1 MLKKGAADN
10 SYEMEP
16 GNCWITVNGIDIWIM
31 ASGNGLVSISA
42 WNHDID
48 LDNQEPIDSM
58 LVEKR
63 KP

>member
-16 GNCWITVNGIDIWIM
+16 GNVWITVNGIDIWIM
-31 ASGNGLVSISA
+31 AAKNGLVSISA
-42 WNHDID
+42 WNHEVD

-58 LVEKR
+58 LIEKR
-63 KP
+63 KA